1 MLQPALLKVK
11 VKSHMTNWWI
21 HSRCLMF
28 VGF

>member
-21 HSRCLMF
+21 HSI